1 MAEFTLK
8 QYEVE
13 RLLGVGGMARVY
25 QSRDTVSGRA
35 VALKVSRKSA
45 SFARETLANE
55 YECYKKLD
63 HPCFPK
69 VYDLIEDDDRLVMV
83 MELLEGDTLEGVMEG
98 LPEDPPRALELMIKV
113 MEAMSHVG
121 ERGLVHSDLKPANVI
136 LQADQIKIIDFG
148 VAAGATS
155 LTAEDIK
162 EIKGTLSY
170 LSPEQADGQPLDI
183 RSDIFSA
190 GVLLYES
197 LTGRRPFDSGYDM
210 ATLYS
215 IMYEEPT
222 PPSRINSKLGAIVD
236 RVVMGALAKDPAER
250 FPDFAAFRQALE
262 ALRGN
267 LDADDKGDRLRVTVA
282 PALTRGGSEDDALF
296 AEGLTEELV
305 LGLSQLKDADVTP
318 LAQVKKYIDEE
329 LTPEKAREEFGAD
342 ILVAS
347 TIRRAGDK
355 IRITVTLTRT
365 KDAELLWNEKY
376 DSTVDDLFELQ
387 DTVTAEIVGALRER
401 VSPDEAAP
409 KVSRG
414 TENVEAFKFYLKGRN
429 YLTRNTQAD
438 MEYARKMLE
447 RAIEI
452 DPNYPLA
459 YAGMADLH
467 GSLFMNFIDRSQQ
480 NWDKGL
486 EMAKKAIELDPAMP
500 YGYRAQ
506 GRLLH
511 LKQRYDEAI
520 ELLKRAAMI
529 DATYGET
536 YRTLAWACEGKG
548 ALSESLAW
556 TRKALSI
563 NPHDEETILLQ
574 GILNYDLNNMAQ
586 AVNAFQRCLELKPD
600 YGRAH
605 YFLAKSHQKMGQF
618 DQALR
623 KYVLAVHHGGQPE
636 ITWDYGWLQLCLGN
650 VDEAIRLLEQAS
662 AGQELEFAVRYYLGI
677 AQRIK
682 GENDKAQENFGRARL
697 INQKLIDEGDTTFYP
712 HLIIALVDAATGQ
725 GDSGEKKFLES
736 SAKIESNGELAVMC
750 AHYCAERG
758 WRDETAGW
766 LQKALNWRLG
776 FAEPEALID
785 PFFIDYQDV
794 IKELGSSEQAA

>member
-8 QYEVE
+8 QYEAE

-25 QSRDTVSGRA
+25 LATDTESGRK
-35 VALKVSRKSA
+35 VALKISRKSA
-45 SFARETLANE
+45 VYAKEFLANE
-55 YECYKKLD
+55 YESYKKLD

-69 VYDLIEDDDRLVMV
+69 VYELIEDDDRLVMV
-83 MELLEGDTLEGVMEG
+83 MELLEDNTLESIMEE
-98 LPEDPPRALELMIKV
+98 LPDDPPRALELMIKV

-121 ERGLVHSDLKPANVI
+121 ERGLVHSDLKPANII
-136 LQADQIKIIDFG
+136 LQGDEIKIFDFG
-148 VAAGATS
+148 LAAGAS
-155 LTAEDIK
+155 SMTAEDIK

-170 LSPEQADGQPLDI
+170 LSPEQADGRPLDI

-197 LTGRRPFDSGYDM
+197 LTGKRPFDSGYDM

-236 RVVMGALAKDPAER
+236 RVVMGALAKEPGER
-250 FPDFAAFRQALE
+250 FPDFNSFCQALE

-267 LDADDKGDRLRVTVA
+267 LGADDKADKLRVTVSPVQA
-282 PALTRGGSEDDALF
+282 RGGSEDDTLF

-305 LGLSQLKDADVTP
+305 MGLGQLEDADVTP
-318 LAQVKKYIDEE
+318 LALVKKYSREQIG
-329 LTPEKAREEFGAD
+329 PKKAREEFGAD
-342 ILVAS
+342 ILVAG
-347 TIRRAGDK
+347 TIRRAGNK
-355 IRITVTLTRT
+355 IRITVTLTHT
-365 KDAELLWNEKY
+365 KNAEMLWNEKY
-376 DSTVDDLFELQ
+376 DSTIDDLFELQ
-387 DTVTAEIVGALRER
+387 DTVTAEIVGALRDHI
-401 VSPDEAAP
+401 SPDAATP

-414 TENVEAFKFYLKGRN
+414 TDNVEAYEFYLKGRN
-429 YLTRNTQAD
+429 YLTRNTHDD

-447 RAIEI
+447 RAIEV

-459 YAGMADLH
+459 HAGLADLH
-467 GSLFMNFIDRSQQ
+467 GSLFMNYYDRSQE

-486 EMAKKAIELDPAMP
+486 EMAKKAIELNPAMP
-500 YGYRAQ
+500 NGYRAQ

-520 ELLKRAAMI
+520 DSLKRAATI

-548 ALSESLAW
+548 SLSESLAW

-586 AVNAFQRCLELKPD
+586 AINAFQRCLELKPD

-618 DQALR
+618 DQSLR
-623 KYVLAVHHGGQPE
+623 KYVLAERHGGQPE
-636 ITWDYGWLQLCLGN
+636 IIWDYGWLQLCLGD
-650 VDEAIRLLEQAS
+650 VDEAIRLLELACS
-662 AGQELEFAVRYYLGI
+662 GQELEFVVRYYLGI
-677 AQRIK
+677 ARRMN
-682 GENDKAQENFGRARL
+682 GDSDKARENFDRARQV
-697 INQKLIDEGDTTFYP
+697 NQELIDEGDTTLYP
-712 HLIIALVDAATGQ
+712 QLIIALVDAATGEN
-725 GDSGEKKFLES
+725 DSGEKIFLEIA
-736 SAKIESNGELAVMC
+736 AKVESNGELAVMC
-750 AHYCAERG
+750 AHYCSERG
-758 WRDETAGW
+758 WRDETVRW
-766 LQKALNWRLG
+766 LEKALNWRLG

-785 PFFIDYQDV
+785 PFFADYKDE
-794 IKELGSSEQAA
+794 IKQLGHQVQAA